1 MIPRMRRLVISFAR
15 TLAAAALALVAGC
28 GPGAAPHATATA
40 APAGAASVARAPAA
54 AAPAFTHRDA
64 GFRSRRLLEEHYE
77 KHGSEFGDVTRA
89 QYLRLAQDL
98 RDRPAGGDVLE
109 IVRDDGT
116 ISRFDRATGTFV
128 AFDDDGTLHT
138 CFRPRDGERYFRR
151 QALRSHGR

>member
-1 MIPRMRRLVISFAR
+1 LA
-15 TLAAAALALVAGC
+15 AAAALALVAGC

-40 APAGAASVARAPAA
+40 TPAGAGSVARAPAA

-64 GFRSRRLLEEHYE
+64 GFRSRRLLEEHYA

-116 ISRFDRATGTFV
+116 ITRFDRATGTFV
-128 AFDDDGTLHT
+128 AFDDD
-138 CFRPRDGERYFRR
+138 
-151 QALRSHGR
+151 